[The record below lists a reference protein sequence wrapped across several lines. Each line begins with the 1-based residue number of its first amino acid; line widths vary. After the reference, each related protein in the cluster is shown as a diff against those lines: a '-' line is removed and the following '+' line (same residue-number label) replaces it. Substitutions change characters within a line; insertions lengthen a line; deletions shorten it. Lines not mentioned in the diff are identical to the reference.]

1 MNICPILSVM
11 KLENVECIGE
21 RCAWWYPSPEG
32 ACSVRR
38 LAGYVDELQAHVP
51 PKLNDV
57 ITKLEE
63 VILELA
69 KQS

>member
-1 MNICPILSVM
+1 MSICPVLS
-11 KLENVECIGE
+11 KDEEVECLGK
-21 RCAWWYPSPEG
+21 RCAWWYDSLLE

-38 LAGYVDELQAHVP
+38 LAGFVDELQAHVP

-57 ITKLEE
+57 ITRMEE

>member
-1 MNICPILSVM
+1 MNICPILSAGAA
-11 KLENVECIGE
+11 KEQECIGT

-32 ACSVRR
+32 ACSIRR

-57 ITKLEE
+57 MTKLEE

>member
-21 RCAWWYPSPEG
+21 RCAWWHDSPVG

-51 PKLNDV
+51 PKLDDM
-57 ITKLEE
+57 ILKMEE
-63 VILELA
+63 LMLELA
-69 KQS
+69 KHS

>member
-1 MNICPILSVM
+1 MNICPVLSVM

-21 RCAWWYPSPEG
+21 RCAWWYDSPVG

-51 PKLNDV
+51 GKLDTLIAEV
-57 ITKLEE
+57 GKLSK
-63 VILELA
+63 V
-69 KQS
+69 